1 MTIKNQTTDNQT
13 ISIAKEVIR
22 KEAQAIFDLE
32 HKIDEEFT
40 QAIDLL
46 SKCKG
51 RVIISGMGKSGIIG
65 RKIAATLT
73 STGTSAMFLHPAEGM
88 HGDLGAVH
96 KDDVVICISK
106 SGDTSDLFQ
115 IFPVLKRIGVPII
128 SIVGNRRSRI
138 AERSDIVLDVSVKEE
153 ACPFDLAPTSS
164 TTAALVMGDALAVA
178 LLEKRN
184 FSAEDFVMFHPG
196 GSLGKKLSIKIDD
209 VMFTG
214 DRIPKVTQDLP
225 LEKVI
230 FEITSKRFGSTC
242 VINQDDKLTGIIT
255 DGDVRRLVE
264 KTKDIWNL
272 KAKDVMSKYPKTVKI
287 GTMASDALKLMT
299 DFSIMQ
305 VIIIDDENRPKGI
318 VHIHDLLEAGI
329 L

>member
-1 MTIKNQTTDNQT
+1 M
-13 ISIAKEVIR
+13 SSVGG
-22 KEAQAIFDLE
+22 IFADSRQCRYRPL
-32 HKIDEEFT
+32 
-40 QAIDLL
+40 
-46 SKCKG
+46 
-51 RVIISGMGKSGIIG
+51 
-65 RKIAATLT
+65 
-73 STGTSAMFLHPAEGM
+73 
-88 HGDLGAVH
+88 
-96 KDDVVICISK
+96 CI
-106 SGDTSDLFQ
+106 T
-115 IFPVLKRIGVPII
+115 
-128 SIVGNRRSRI
+128 
-138 AERSDIVLDVSVKEE
+138 ERSDIVLDVSVKEE

-184 FSAEDFVMFHPG
+184 FSAEDFAMFHPG
-196 GSLGKKLSIKIDD
+196 GSLGKKLSMKIDD

-214 DRIPKVTQDLP
+214 DRIPTVNEVMS
-225 LEKVI
+225 LEEVI

-242 VINQDDKLTGIIT
+242 VIDQDEKLTGIVT

-272 KAKDVMSKYPKTVKI
+272 TAKDVMSNYPKTVKI

-305 VIIIDDENRPKGI
+305 VIIVDDENRPKGI